1 MESRKRRMPATQD
14 SEIEVEGVDGL
25 DMLGRVV
32 AAVASSE
39 QCTESMSF
47 PPSPPGDPGYLM
59 YLLAMVDHV
68 RTKARK
74 RDRSGSKKSTVSE
87 GQSIAEAIAELERS
101 WSNMSETR
109 RSEWRSQSSI
119 LEDCTVVAK
128 TRFWASGACSVSHD
142 TS

>member
-1 MESRKRRMPATQD
+1 MDGRKRRMCATQD

-25 DMLGRVV
+25 DILGRVV
-32 AAVASSE
+32 VAVASSE
-39 QCTESMSF
+39 QSMESLSP

-74 RDRSGSKKSTVSE
+74 RDRSGSKKSAVPE

-101 WSNMSETR
+101 WNNMSEVR
-109 RSEWRSQSSI
+109 RSEWRAQSSI
-119 LEDCTVVAK
+119 LEDSTTTSKA
-128 TRFWASGACSVSHD
+128 RYWASGACSVSHD
-142 TS
+142 AS